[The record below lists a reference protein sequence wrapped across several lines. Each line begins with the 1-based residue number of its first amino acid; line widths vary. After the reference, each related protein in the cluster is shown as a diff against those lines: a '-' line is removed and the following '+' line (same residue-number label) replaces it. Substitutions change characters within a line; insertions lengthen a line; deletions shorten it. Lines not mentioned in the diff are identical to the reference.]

1 MKNIKLFILVIS
13 FGLVSSFSF
22 SEEGEEEVV
31 QPSNPQELLE
41 IVKQGQFADTQQ
53 QRDRE
58 AQFRN
63 EKNRQA
69 KLLSDAKDERAR
81 LEREAARLEQKF
93 EANEAL
99 LVVAEE
105 QLRDLIIGTRGYS
118 AYQDLLKLRRE
129 IVAERKEREREM
141 ALERER
147 KKENA
152 ETALIIV
159 ILVMFVAGFGVLVLM
174 YLEIVDPSKW

>member
-1 MKNIKLFILVIS
+1 MVDPITAFGAISAGIKTGKSIMNMTKELSTFMDSCDEAKKSHEKKKNSLFAS
-13 FGLVSSFSF
+13 
-22 SEEGEEEVV
+22 
-31 QPSNPQELLE
+31 
-41 IVKQGQFADTQQ
+41 
-53 QRDRE
+53 
-58 AQFRN
+58 
-63 EKNRQA
+63 
-69 KLLSDAKDERAR
+69 
-81 LEREAARLEQKF
+81 
-93 EANEAL
+93 ANEEAL
-99 LVVAEE
+99 DTFMKRQQAIDAEE

-147 KKENA
+147 KRENA

-174 YLEIVDPSKW
+174 YFELVDPSKW

>member
-1 MKNIKLFILVIS
+1 MVDPITAFGAIAAGVKTGKSIMNMTKELSNFMDSCDEAKKSHEKKKNSLFAS
-13 FGLVSSFSF
+13 
-22 SEEGEEEVV
+22 
-31 QPSNPQELLE
+31 
-41 IVKQGQFADTQQ
+41 
-53 QRDRE
+53 
-58 AQFRN
+58 
-63 EKNRQA
+63 
-69 KLLSDAKDERAR
+69 
-81 LEREAARLEQKF
+81 
-93 EANEAL
+93 ANEEAL
-99 LVVAEE
+99 DTFMKRQQAIDAEE

-174 YLEIVDPSKW
+174 YFELVDPSKW

>member
-1 MKNIKLFILVIS
+1 MVDPITAFGAIAAGVKTGKSIMNMTKELSNFMDSCDEAKKSHEKKKNSLFAS
-13 FGLVSSFSF
+13 
-22 SEEGEEEVV
+22 
-31 QPSNPQELLE
+31 
-41 IVKQGQFADTQQ
+41 
-53 QRDRE
+53 
-58 AQFRN
+58 
-63 EKNRQA
+63 
-69 KLLSDAKDERAR
+69 
-81 LEREAARLEQKF
+81 
-93 EANEAL
+93 ANEEAL
-99 LVVAEE
+99 DTFMKRQQAIDAEE

-118 AYQDLLKLRRE
+118 AYQDLLRLRRE

-159 ILVMFVAGFGVLVLM
+159 ILVMFVGGFGVLVLM

>member
-1 MKNIKLFILVIS
+1 MVDPITAFGAISAGIKTGKSIMNMTKELSNFMDSCDEAKKSHEKKKNSLFAS
-13 FGLVSSFSF
+13 
-22 SEEGEEEVV
+22 
-31 QPSNPQELLE
+31 
-41 IVKQGQFADTQQ
+41 
-53 QRDRE
+53 
-58 AQFRN
+58 
-63 EKNRQA
+63 
-69 KLLSDAKDERAR
+69 
-81 LEREAARLEQKF
+81 
-93 EANEAL
+93 ANEEAL
-99 LVVAEE
+99 DTFMKRQQAIDAEE

-118 AYQDLLKLRRE
+118 AYQDLLRLRRE

-174 YLEIVDPSKW
+174 YFELVDPSKW

>member
-1 MKNIKLFILVIS
+1 MVDPITAFGAISAGIKTGKSIMNMTKELSNFMDSCDEAKKSHEKKKNSLFAS
-13 FGLVSSFSF
+13 
-22 SEEGEEEVV
+22 
-31 QPSNPQELLE
+31 
-41 IVKQGQFADTQQ
+41 
-53 QRDRE
+53 
-58 AQFRN
+58 
-63 EKNRQA
+63 
-69 KLLSDAKDERAR
+69 
-81 LEREAARLEQKF
+81 
-93 EANEAL
+93 ANEEAL
-99 LVVAEE
+99 DTFMKRQQAIDAEE
-105 QLRDLIIGTRGYS
+105 QLRDLIISTRGYS

-174 YLEIVDPSKW
+174 YFELVDPSKW

>member
-1 MKNIKLFILVIS
+1 MVDPITAFGAIAAGVKTGKSIMNMTKELSNFMDSCDEAKKSHEKKKNSLFAS
-13 FGLVSSFSF
+13 
-22 SEEGEEEVV
+22 
-31 QPSNPQELLE
+31 
-41 IVKQGQFADTQQ
+41 
-53 QRDRE
+53 
-58 AQFRN
+58 
-63 EKNRQA
+63 
-69 KLLSDAKDERAR
+69 
-81 LEREAARLEQKF
+81 
-93 EANEAL
+93 ANEEAL
-99 LVVAEE
+99 DTFMKRQQAIDAEE

>member
-1 MKNIKLFILVIS
+1 MVDPITAFGAISAGIKTGKSIMNMTKELSNFMDSCDEAKKSHEKKKNSLFAS
-13 FGLVSSFSF
+13 
-22 SEEGEEEVV
+22 
-31 QPSNPQELLE
+31 
-41 IVKQGQFADTQQ
+41 
-53 QRDRE
+53 
-58 AQFRN
+58 
-63 EKNRQA
+63 
-69 KLLSDAKDERAR
+69 
-81 LEREAARLEQKF
+81 
-93 EANEAL
+93 ANEEAL
-99 LVVAEE
+99 DTFMKRQQAIDAEE

>member
-1 MKNIKLFILVIS
+1 MVDPITAFGAIAAGVKTGKSIMNMTKELSNFMDSCDEAKKSHEKKKNSLFAS
-13 FGLVSSFSF
+13 
-22 SEEGEEEVV
+22 
-31 QPSNPQELLE
+31 
-41 IVKQGQFADTQQ
+41 
-53 QRDRE
+53 
-58 AQFRN
+58 
-63 EKNRQA
+63 
-69 KLLSDAKDERAR
+69 
-81 LEREAARLEQKF
+81 
-93 EANEAL
+93 ANEEAL
-99 LVVAEE
+99 DTFMKRQQAIDAEE

-129 IVAERKEREREM
+129 IRAERKEREREM
-141 ALERER
+141 AIERER

>member
-1 MKNIKLFILVIS
+1 MNMTKELSNFMDSCDEAKKSHEKKKNSLFAS
-13 FGLVSSFSF
+13 
-22 SEEGEEEVV
+22 
-31 QPSNPQELLE
+31 
-41 IVKQGQFADTQQ
+41 
-53 QRDRE
+53 
-58 AQFRN
+58 
-63 EKNRQA
+63 
-69 KLLSDAKDERAR
+69 
-81 LEREAARLEQKF
+81 
-93 EANEAL
+93 ANEEAL
-99 LVVAEE
+99 DTFMKRQQAIDAEE
-105 QLRDLIIGTRGYS
+105 QLRDLIISTRGYS

-174 YLEIVDPSKW
+174 YFELVDPSKW

>member
-1 MKNIKLFILVIS
+1 MVDPITAFGAIAAGVKTGKSIMNMTKELSNFMDSCDEAKKSHEKKKNSLFAS
-13 FGLVSSFSF
+13 
-22 SEEGEEEVV
+22 
-31 QPSNPQELLE
+31 
-41 IVKQGQFADTQQ
+41 
-53 QRDRE
+53 
-58 AQFRN
+58 
-63 EKNRQA
+63 
-69 KLLSDAKDERAR
+69 
-81 LEREAARLEQKF
+81 
-93 EANEAL
+93 ANEEAL
-99 LVVAEE
+99 DTFMKRQQAIDAEE

-129 IVAERKEREREM
+129 IRAERKEREREM

-174 YLEIVDPSKW
+174 YFELVDPSKW

>member
-1 MKNIKLFILVIS
+1 MVDPITAFGAISAGIKTGKSIMNMTKELSNFMDSCDAAKKSHEKKKNSLFAS
-13 FGLVSSFSF
+13 
-22 SEEGEEEVV
+22 
-31 QPSNPQELLE
+31 
-41 IVKQGQFADTQQ
+41 
-53 QRDRE
+53 
-58 AQFRN
+58 
-63 EKNRQA
+63 
-69 KLLSDAKDERAR
+69 
-81 LEREAARLEQKF
+81 
-93 EANEAL
+93 ANEEAL
-99 LVVAEE
+99 DTFMKRQQAIDAEE

-174 YLEIVDPSKW
+174 YFELVDPRNW

>member
-1 MKNIKLFILVIS
+1 MVDPITAFGAISAGIKTGKSIMNMTKELSNFMDSCDEAKKSHEKKKNSLFAS
-13 FGLVSSFSF
+13 
-22 SEEGEEEVV
+22 
-31 QPSNPQELLE
+31 
-41 IVKQGQFADTQQ
+41 
-53 QRDRE
+53 
-58 AQFRN
+58 
-63 EKNRQA
+63 
-69 KLLSDAKDERAR
+69 
-81 LEREAARLEQKF
+81 
-93 EANEAL
+93 ANEEAL
-99 LVVAEE
+99 DTFMKRQQAIDAEE

-174 YLEIVDPSKW
+174 YFELVDPRNW